1 MPRSNFSC
9 LVDPV
14 DDLVFAVGLV
24 EAKFK
29 AVFAGDLAA
38 IGLDIGKR
46 FMAVDMR
53 LALAEEIE
61 VGTVQ
66 YVDDAAHGWLR
77 IRFNRSAL
85 HSPRKPAGCHL

>member
-1 MPRSNFSC
+1 MPHATVSC
-9 LVDPV
+9 LMDPV
-14 DDLVFAVGLV
+14 DDLVFSIGLV

-46 FMAVDMR
+46 FVTVDMR
-53 LALAEEIE
+53 LAFAEKIE

-66 YVDDAAHGWLR
+66 YVNDAAHIGLR
-77 IRFNRSAL
+77 
-85 HSPRKPAGCHL
+85 